1 MFLLLAGTS
10 DVEQI
15 GLELSLKSEAPPAD
29 HGSGS
34 GKLYLV

>member
-1 MFLLLAGTS
+1 MFLLLVGTS

-15 GLELSLKSEAPPAD
+15 GLELSLGSESPPAD

-34 GKLYLV
+34 GKLSLV